1 MDLEHPKDLAWEVFG
16 KGRME
21 CAWSFLSGHTSI
33 FLPLTIQVPGPP
45 LLPVASPSRRRHG
58 FVFEHEESPN

>member
-16 KGRME
+16 KGWME

-33 FLPLTIQVPGPP
+33 FLPLTIQVPGHP
-45 LLPVASPSRRRHG
+45 LLPFLSCGS
-58 FVFEHEESPN
+58 